1 MNYQGKCILLV
12 DDDVDLLSQMSIQL
26 QSLGFEVIEAD
37 GQRAAEAILEHR
49 RPDVAVVDLMMEHE
63 DSGFVL
69 AHHVKRRYAD
79 VPVIVVTA
87 VTSELGLTFDASTK
101 EERSW
106 IRADALLNKPVR
118 FEQLERELRRLL
130 PEPHP

>member
-1 MNYQGKCILLV
+1 MNYQGKSILLV
-12 DDDVDLLSQMSIQL
+12 DDDVDLLTQMAIQL
-26 QSLGFEVIEAD
+26 RSLGFEVIEAE
-37 GQRAAEAILEHR
+37 GQHAAEALLER
-49 RPDVAVVDLMMEHE
+49 QRPDAAVVDLMMEHE

-69 AHHVKRRYAD
+69 AHHVKRRYPD

-87 VTSELGLTFDASTK
+87 VTSELGLTFDATTS
-101 EERSW
+101 EERAW

-130 PEPHP
+130 PEPQP